1 MVEPARSD
9 TMELEFQQVQ
19 IPYLRS
25 VLYETV
31 LHEESGETV
40 VPDTMPDMERI
51 VFAPLSP

>member
-31 LHEESGETV
+31 LHEESGE
-40 VPDTMPDMERI
+40 
-51 VFAPLSP
+51 LSLIHI